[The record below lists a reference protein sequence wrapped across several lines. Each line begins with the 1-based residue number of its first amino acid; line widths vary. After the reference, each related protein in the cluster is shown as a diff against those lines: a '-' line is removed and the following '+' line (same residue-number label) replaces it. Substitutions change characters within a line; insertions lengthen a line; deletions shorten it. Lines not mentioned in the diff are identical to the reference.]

1 MATCVLGGRYACC
14 GDVLFRW
21 PVRLLWRRAF
31 QVAGTPA
38 VATQHQPSFASL
50 PAGERPISS
59 QPATLL
65 APQADPYCRLWLR
78 DGAKVSTSVRGRTVN
93 PRWDEHFTLIVHS
106 AAHQVLSLVIYDSG
120 EAWAVCMLHGLV

>member
-1 MATCVLGGRYACC
+1 M
-14 GDVLFRW
+14 
-21 PVRLLWRRAF
+21 
-31 QVAGTPA
+31 
-38 VATQHQPSFASL
+38 ATQHQPSFASL

-59 QPATLL
+59 LPATLL

-106 AAHQVLSLVIYDSG
+106 AVHQVLSLVIYDSG